1 MALPTISLGR
11 IITTLLI
18 GAYESRKH
26 IAFDIPWAFLQAEM
40 LDYELVSLRFK
51 IVEMLGE
58 INENYIQHIQY
69 EKGKKVLYV
78 KVIKAIL
85 LRV

>member
-1 MALPTISLGR
+1 
-11 IITTLLI
+11 
-18 GAYESRKH
+18 
-26 IAFDIPWAFLQAEM
+26 M